1 MNMKNIHKRKERM
14 GDKKEFTF
22 AEMVIVIGIITILIF
37 LIGPNLQEF
46 LDSSKQVKVD
56 TAAETLYT
64 AVKTYIDDVY
74 TEDDKTSLA
83 NVTWKQNDN
92 EKGNIRNVP
101 LKKIM
106 DKYFKRREIDSN
118 ILYEIH
124 FDDKGKIK
132 YVKWTEDGYTGKYP
146 HTSK

>member
-1 MNMKNIHKRKERM
+1 MKNIHKPRERM

-22 AEMVIVIGIITILIF
+22 AEMVIVIGIITILI
-37 LIGPNLQEF
+37 LIIGPNLQQF
-46 LDSSKQVKVD
+46 LDSSKQTKVD
-56 TAAETLYT
+56 TEAETLYR
-64 AVKTYIDDVY
+64 AVKIYIADTC
-74 TEDDKTSLA
+74 TEDERNSLA
-83 NVTWKQNDN
+83 NVIWKQNDN
-92 EKGNIRNVP
+92 EKGNIKNVP

-106 DKYFKRREIDSN
+106 DKYLKRRETDSN

-124 FDDKGKIK
+124 FDEKGKIK

>member
-1 MNMKNIHKRKERM
+1 M

-132 YVKWTEDGYTGKYP
+132 YVKWTEDGYMGKYP

>member
-1 MNMKNIHKRKERM
+1 M